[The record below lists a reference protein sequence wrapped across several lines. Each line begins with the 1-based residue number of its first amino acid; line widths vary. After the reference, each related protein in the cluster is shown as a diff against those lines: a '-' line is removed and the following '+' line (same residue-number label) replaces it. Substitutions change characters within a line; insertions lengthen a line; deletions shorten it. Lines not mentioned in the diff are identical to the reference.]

1 MRKLIYILI
10 IGVFIACSKEDSL
23 TPSEVKNWYVITP
36 TENMDEVD
44 DMIYQL
50 YEKYDIA
57 VFYKDTIGSEDR
69 GWKDENGNPKLY
81 YEVLRLDYDMT
92 EEVSI
97 TNKITFNKVNV
108 SDPESKATM
117 LPLLDLMN
125 EKLLAWI
132 DGVDVFVPAILIVQD
147 MVRGAT
153 PMYVYRG
160 FGVLG
165 FAMNGYEQS
174 NPDSLFQREFLHEI
188 CYGALQESLSS
199 FQTIVTGALEN
210 TEASPSIAQDC
221 WGLNYNMFVSSYTDN
236 LNKLN
241 SMQSAMDTKL
251 LYEEKKKEAL
261 EQLERDDLTEE
272 ERIKWENQVTLADN
286 MIAAMD
292 NLLANYDE
300 YKTFVEQN
308 GPENFGL
315 LALNKVLSNGT
326 VNYYVPTE
334 KEDFAAYLDAVLDY
348 EKEEFIA
355 KYEAYPYVQARYAL
369 MENLLQSVGFDI
381 VKIRVDLNNN

>member
-117 LPLLDLMN
+117 LPLLELMN

-132 DGVDVFVPAILIVQD
+132 DG
-147 MVRGAT
+147 
-153 PMYVYRG
+153 
-160 FGVLG
+160 
-165 FAMNGYEQS
+165 
-174 NPDSLFQREFLHEI
+174 
-188 CYGALQESLSS
+188 C
-199 FQTIVTGALEN
+199 
-210 TEASPSIAQDC
+210 
-221 WGLNYNMFVSSYTDN
+221 
-236 LNKLN
+236 
-241 SMQSAMDTKL
+241 L
-251 LYEEKKKEAL
+251 LYTSDA
-261 EQLERDDLTEE
+261 
-272 ERIKWENQVTLADN
+272 AD
-286 MIAAMD
+286 
-292 NLLANYDE
+292 E
-300 YKTFVEQN
+300 
-308 GPENFGL
+308 
-315 LALNKVLSNGT
+315 
-326 VNYYVPTE
+326 
-334 KEDFAAYLDAVLDY
+334 
-348 EKEEFIA
+348 
-355 KYEAYPYVQARYAL
+355 
-369 MENLLQSVGFDI
+369 
-381 VKIRVDLNNN
+381 

>member
-1 MRKLIYILI
+1 
-10 IGVFIACSKEDSL
+10 
-23 TPSEVKNWYVITP
+23 
-36 TENMDEVD
+36 
-44 DMIYQL
+44 
-50 YEKYDIA
+50 
-57 VFYKDTIGSEDR
+57 
-69 GWKDENGNPKLY
+69 
-81 YEVLRLDYDMT
+81 
-92 EEVSI
+92 
-97 TNKITFNKVNV
+97 
-108 SDPESKATM
+108 
-117 LPLLDLMN
+117 
-125 EKLLAWI
+125 
-132 DGVDVFVPAILIVQD
+132 
-147 MVRGAT
+147 
-153 PMYVYRG
+153 
-160 FGVLG
+160 
-165 FAMNGYEQS
+165 
-174 NPDSLFQREFLHEI
+174 
-188 CYGALQESLSS
+188 
-199 FQTIVTGALEN
+199 
-210 TEASPSIAQDC
+210 
-221 WGLNYNMFVSSYTDN
+221 
-236 LNKLN
+236 
-241 SMQSAMDTKL
+241 MDTKL